1 MSTEVERPREAGEFG
16 VISDYAMPGKSK
28 RLLQFVLACWKSNL
42 LGAMEFRVSF
52 LLMAG
57 TMLINDVVWIIFWGL
72 YFRRFPVVNGW
83 ELQDVMML
91 WAVSAGGVGL
101 MSTLFGNSSRIAG
114 LIVSGQLDVYLSQPK
129 PVLLHVLVSRMSVSA
144 IGDVAFSLLVY
155 GFFGDH
161 TAIGLAKFGLALAL
175 ATLIFIFFTVI
186 ANCLAFWSGGTDGL
200 SAQLFNALVT
210 FTTYPTGIFRG
221 VGKLLLF
228 TIVPA
233 GFISYLPIGLLRE
246 ADPLFMIGV
255 VGVAGVLSAGGIWL
269 FHAGLKRYT
278 SGNMMGLR
286 R

>member
-1 MSTEVERPREAGEFG
+1 MSTEVERLRGAGEFG
-16 VISDYAMPGKSK
+16 GISDYTMPGKSK
-28 RLLQFVLACWKSNL
+28 RLLQFVWACWKSNL
-42 LGAMEFRVSF
+42 LGAMEFRLSF
-52 LLMAG
+52 LLTAG
-57 TMLINDVVWIIFWGL
+57 MMLINDVVWIIFWGL

-114 LIVSGQLDVYLSQPK
+114 LIANGQLDVYLAQPK

-144 IGDVAFSLLVY
+144 IGDVAFALLVY

-161 TAIGLAKFGLALAL
+161 TAIGVVKFVLALVL

-186 ANCLAFWSGGTDGL
+186 VNCLAFWLGNTEGL
-200 SAQLFNALVT
+200 SSQLFNALVT

-228 TIVPA
+228 TVVPA
-233 GFISYLPIGLLRE
+233 GFISYLPIGLLRDS
-246 ADPLFMIGV
+246 DPLFMLGA
-255 VGVAGVLSAGGIWL
+255 VGVAGFLTAVGVWL
-269 FHAGLKRYT
+269 FYAGLKRYA

>member
-1 MSTEVERPREAGEFG
+1 M
-16 VISDYAMPGKSK
+16 SDYAMPGKSK
-28 RLLQFVLACWKSNL
+28 RLLWFVWACWKSNL
-42 LGAMEFRVSF
+42 LGAMEFRLSF

-114 LIVSGQLDVYLSQPK
+114 LVVSGQLDVYLSQPK
-129 PVLLHVLVSRMSVSA
+129 PVLLHVLISRMSISA

-155 GFFGDH
+155 GFYGDRSL
-161 TAIGLAKFGLALAL
+161 IGLAKFGLALAL
-175 ATLIFIFFTVI
+175 ATLIFIFFTVVV
-186 ANCLAFWSGGTDGL
+186 NCLAFWLGGTDGL

-221 VGKLLLF
+221 AGKLLLF
-228 TIVPA
+228 TVVPA
-233 GFISYLPIGLLRE
+233 GFISYLPIGLLRD
-246 ADPLFMIGV
+246 ADPLFMLGV
-255 VGVAGVLSAGGIWL
+255 VGVVGVLTVGGIWL
-269 FHAGLKRYT
+269 FYTGLKRYT